1 MANFEPSNSP
11 STGPEITTFDLAE
24 EQTLSGKA
32 SFLFKK
38 RDKKGL
44 EFRRTYTKE
53 GVHPFDEIT
62 WETRDATITSDKGKV
77 VFSQKDVEIP
87 SKWSQTATNIAV
99 SHYFRGRIGT
109 SGRETSAKQMVSRV
123 AKTISRWGRVQEY
136 FADEDSASIF
146 ENELTHILINQ
157 RAAFNSPV
165 WYNVG
170 V

>member
-1 MANFEPSNSP
+1 MANFEPSNDR
-11 STGPEITTFDLAE
+11 STGPEITTFDIE
-24 EQTLSGKA
+24 KEQASSGKA

-44 EFRRTYTKE
+44 EFKRVYTKE

-99 SHYFRGRIGT
+99 AHYFRGRIGT
-109 SGRETSAKQMVSRV
+109 TGRETSAKQMIDRV
-123 AKTISRWGRVQEY
+123 AKTITGWGREQGY
-136 FADEDSASIF
+136 FRTELDADIYQD
-146 ENELTHILINQ
+146 
-157 RAAFNSPV
+157 
-165 WYNVG
+165 
-170 V
+170 